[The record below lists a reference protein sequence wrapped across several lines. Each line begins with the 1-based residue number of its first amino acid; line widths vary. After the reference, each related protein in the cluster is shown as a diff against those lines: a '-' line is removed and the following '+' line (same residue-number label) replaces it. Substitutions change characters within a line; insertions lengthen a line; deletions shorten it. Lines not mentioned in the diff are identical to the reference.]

1 MTQRET
7 ASGGLPFFTF
17 AAVRR
22 DKKEPPG
29 AARRAAQAGGILESF
44 RDHHTAPRPP
54 FLPKAV
60 GWEIFCESL
69 QTGSFQNKTG
79 VLY

>member
-7 ASGGLPFFTF
+7 ASGGLPFFAF

-44 RDHHTAPRPP
+44 LDYRNT
-54 FLPKAV
+54 KAMP
-60 GWEIFCESL
+60 L
-69 QTGSFQNKTG
+69 
-79 VLY
+79 

>member
-17 AAVRR
+17 AAARR

-44 RDHHTAPRPP
+44 RDYHTPALHP
-54 FLPKAV
+54 L
-60 GWEIFCESL
+60 
-69 QTGSFQNKTG
+69 
-79 VLY
+79 

>member
-7 ASGGLPFFTF
+7 ASGGLPFFAF

-44 RDHHTAPRPP
+44 RDYHTPALHP
-54 FLPKAV
+54 L
-60 GWEIFCESL
+60 
-69 QTGSFQNKTG
+69 
-79 VLY
+79 

>member
-1 MTQRET
+1 MTPWET
-7 ASGGLPFFTF
+7 ALCGLPFFMFGT
-17 AAVRR
+17 VRP

-44 RDHHTAPRPP
+44 LDHHTAPLTP

-60 GWEIFCESL
+60 GWEIFCESSQTDPF
-69 QTGSFQNKTG
+69 QTGSG